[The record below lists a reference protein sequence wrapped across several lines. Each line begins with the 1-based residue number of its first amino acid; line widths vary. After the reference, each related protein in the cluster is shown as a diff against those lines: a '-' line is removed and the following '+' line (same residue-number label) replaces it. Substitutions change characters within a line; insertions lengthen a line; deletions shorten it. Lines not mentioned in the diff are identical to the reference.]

1 MALFPERRPNRR
13 TLFLNHRSLIGNGLG
28 GSNIANKLLDCWVEI
43 GLEAHIFRGGGAAG
57 RNSRE
62 AMAAT
67 TPDGVREEKWQ

>member
-1 MALFPERRPNRR
+1 MALLTERGSNGGA
-13 TLFLNHRSLIGNGLG
+13 FLLNNSPLVGNGLG
-28 GSNIANKLLDCWVEI
+28 RADIANKLLDCWVEI

-67 TPDGVREEKWQ
+67 TPDGVREEKCQ